1 MPESS
6 LSGDYCS
13 FPVELPE
20 NCSGQAHTR
29 SHTLCYRYGSGH
41 SKSRRWFGSKGTG
54 TPRRNQSSSL
64 EFLGGLQLCPLREDV
79 GMKIA
84 SPTQQTVVMA
94 HSGANAVMG
103 SQDGCSYRAVELRA
117 RAESSIPRGSLKL
130 LSLTLLPQ
138 IGHFQLA
145 LKCQFSL
152 KSLEKVFCFCRAHHV
167 ALQCIPATILRV
179 S

>member
-1 MPESS
+1 MVLVIQSR
-6 LSGDYCS
+6 GG
-13 FPVELPE
+13 
-20 NCSGQAHTR
+20 GQ
-29 SHTLCYRYGSGH
+29 G
-41 SKSRRWFGSKGTG
+41 KSSKGTG

-64 EFLGGLQLCPLREDV
+64 EFLGDLQLCPLREDV

-84 SPTQQTVVMA
+84 SSLPTQQTVVMA
-94 HSGANAVMG
+94 HSGANAVTG
-103 SQDGCSYRAVELRA
+103 SLDGCGYRAVELRA

-130 LSLTLLPQ
+130 PSLTLLPQ

-152 KSLEKVFCFCRAHHV
+152 KSLEKVFRFCGAHHM

>member
-1 MPESS
+1 MVLVIQSR
-6 LSGDYCS
+6 GG
-13 FPVELPE
+13 
-20 NCSGQAHTR
+20 GQ
-29 SHTLCYRYGSGH
+29 G
-41 SKSRRWFGSKGTG
+41 KSSKGTG

-64 EFLGGLQLCPLREDV
+64 EFLGDLQLCPLREDV

-94 HSGANAVMG
+94 HSGANAITG
-103 SQDGCSYRAVELRA
+103 SPDGCSYRAVELRA

-130 LSLTLLPQ
+130 PSLTLLPQ

-152 KSLEKVFCFCRAHHV
+152 KSLEKVFRFCGAHHM
-167 ALQCIPATILRV
+167 ALQSIPATILRV